1 LTQLEAPAAPPGLAP
16 RGDGPLQVALY
27 SGIYVRHD
35 AVSNSLH
42 LKLEA
47 LRRLVALGAPIEVTV
62 FTHAS
67 DFMAPEIC
75 VVPSVS
81 RLVGSEAFWSADVH
95 IFEFGM
101 HYELF
106 DAIFVIPEGR
116 STLVIEHNTTPPELV
131 DLPQVRAGCQLA
143 LVQRHNLRLAQ
154 HVACVSEFNL
164 TMARSVGVPDDRL
177 SVLHLPPAHAARLA
191 PRTFGGADGGAR
203 PVRLLFVGRLVRAK
217 GIRDLLVMAER
228 LWAQRPGQF
237 TIDLVGSPTFSDPEV
252 FAEVERSL
260 AVHGAAGRLRLHES
274 LSEREMADL
283 FEASDLLVNPSYHE
297 GYCVPV
303 IEALSAGCHVVAYD
317 AGNLPNVLG
326 GLGQLVGTGQV
337 GALGDAVAN
346 FIDRARA
353 AGRSGNPISVP
364 TVGGDLDEAAWLAA
378 VREHLADY
386 TSAHYEA
393 VFLDLFAQ
401 LARDSA
407 KGLSPAIETALR
419 RRRQEI
425 GATR

>member
-1 LTQLEAPAAPPGLAP
+1 MTPLVALAAPAGLAL
-16 RGDGPLQVALY
+16 RADGPLKVALY

-47 LRRLVALGAPIEVTV
+47 LRRLVALGAPIEITV
-62 FTHAS
+62 VTHAS
-67 DFMAPEIC
+67 DFPAPEIQI
-75 VVPSVS
+75 VPSVS
-81 RLVGSEAFWSADVH
+81 RLVGSETFWSTDVH

-106 DAIFVIPEGR
+106 DSIFVIPADR

-164 TMARSVGVPDDRL
+164 TMARSVGVPEDRL
-177 SVLHLPPAHAARLA
+177 SVLHLPPAHEARLG
-191 PRTFGGADGGAR
+191 PRTFAGAGGGAR

-217 GIRDLLVMAER
+217 GISDLLVMAER
-228 LWAQRPGQF
+228 LWAEGRGQF

-252 FAEVERSL
+252 FAQVEQSL
-260 AVHGAAGRLRLHES
+260 AVHGEAGRLRLHES
-274 LSEREMADL
+274 LSEPEMADL
-283 FEASDLLVNPSYHE
+283 FEASDLLVIPSYHE

-326 GLGQLVGTGQV
+326 GLGQMVRTGEV
-337 GALGDAVAN
+337 GALGDAVGN

-353 AGRSGNPISVP
+353 AGRSGNPIAVP
-364 TVGGDLDEAAWLAA
+364 TAGGDLEEAAWLTA
-378 VREHLADY
+378 VRRHLADY

-393 VFLDLFAQ
+393 VFLDLFSQ

-407 KGLSPAIETALR
+407 KGFSPALETAVQR
-419 RRRQEI
+419 RREEI
-425 GATR
+425 GVTR